1 MQKKEIIRWL
11 REEDPAALEDLY
23 ARANAARQQA
33 VGDEVHLRGL
43 VEVSSHCMRQCLY
56 CGLRAPNTAL
66 GRYRM
71 TRDEILACAK
81 AARGFGYGTVV
92 LQAGEDP
99 GLTAEFIADVVRE
112 IKKIPA
118 PPAATAANTAAVPP
132 SALAVT
138 LSLGERTDAELALWK
153 QAGADRYLLR
163 FETSNPQL
171 FDRIHPS
178 LPSRQSDRV
187 AQLRRLRELGY
198 EIGSGVMI
206 GIPGQTFDD
215 LANDILLFAELDL
228 DMIGVGPFLPHP
240 QTPLGEMRNA
250 ECGVR
255 NDTATRID
263 THEHQAAAGAEGNPQ
278 TLEQGIPHSAFCT
291 PHLNAG
297 QVPNTELMTY
307 KTIALT
313 RLACPRANIPSTT
326 ALATLNK
333 ARGRELGLM
342 RGANIVMPNLTP
354 PEYRAMY
361 EIYPAKACIYETA
374 DACHGCMLGRIES
387 IGRRA
392 GRGQGSAKGSHK
404 PQATSHEAKTNGDSG
419 ERG

>member
-1 MQKKEIIRWL
+1 MEKKEIIRWL

-23 ARANAARQQA
+23 VRANAARQQA

-43 VEVSSHCMRQCLY
+43 VEISSHCVRQCLY
-56 CGLRAPNTAL
+56 CGLRSPNTAL

-71 TRDEILACAK
+71 TRDEILGCAK

-99 GLTAEFIADVVRE
+99 GLTADFIADVVRE
-112 IKKIPA
+112 IKKIPT

-132 SALAVT
+132 APLAVT
-138 LSLGERTDAELALWK
+138 LSLGERTDAEIALWK

-240 QTPLGEMRNA
+240 QTPLGT
-250 ECGVR
+250 
-255 NDTATRID
+255 TATED
-263 THEHQAAAGAEGNPQ
+263 TENSEKRLLSSVPAAISEPSVAD
-278 TLEQGIPHSAFCT
+278 LPHSD
-291 PHLNAG
+291 G

-387 IGRRA
+387 IGRRP
-392 GRGQGSAKGSHK
+392 GRGQGSAKK
-404 PQATSHEAKTNGDSG
+404 
-419 ERG
+419 